1 MAPKPTAA
9 KPTSSGKK
17 SAKSKP
23 GDSKPSADA
32 NADDVPTTLAAPKNK
47 EEVLAQV
54 NLEGLPNCPAAE
66 IITILRSKYEDL
78 VKVFI
83 YYCKFS
89 DCKTMEVATRL
100 KLGARRRTLASR
112 WPPPPPPLARCP
124 AALPRR
130 CPRAPQPPR
139 SRSTLGRALILCAQL
154 ASRSSCA
161 TPSSRCPCT
170 TSS

>member
-17 SAKSKP
+17 SAKSKA
-23 GDSKPSADA
+23 GDAKPSADA
-32 NADDVPTTLAAPKNK
+32 NADDAPTTLAAPKNK

-54 NLEGLPNCPAAE
+54 NLEGLPNCPAEE
-66 IITILRSKYEDL
+66 IITILRGKYEDL

-100 KLGARRRTLASR
+100 KLGARAAPRQ
-112 WPPPPPPLARCP
+112 PPAQPLHRGAR
-124 AALPRR
+124 
-130 CPRAPQPPR
+130 PRAPQTPR
-139 SRSTLGRALILCAQL
+139 SRSRTHAHVTPRVFQL
-154 ASRSSCA
+154 ASRSWCA
-161 TPSSRCPCT
+161 TPSFRFPCT